1 MHKSEELAHLNPFG
15 GDVCMRLANFA
26 CQGKMI
32 RGALV
37 FLAHS
42 MWSEE
47 QTQAESD
54 VGAAMELM
62 QTALLI
68 HDDIMDR
75 DSTRRGHATIHFQY
89 AERAKEQTL
98 TDALHVGESM
108 GICAGDVAIFLAF
121 ELLSNI
127 NADEGVRREVLRLC
141 AREMAQVGIAQMQ
154 DVYWGGAAAAVDEE
168 KILRLYLHKTG
179 RYTFSLPLM
188 LGGILAGQTQNVIST
203 LEQIGEHMGIAFQI
217 RDDELGLFGDE
228 QRLGKPIGSD
238 VREGKKT
245 LYHAQ
250 LFTRASEEQRSRL
263 RGIFGNDGV
272 TQTDIEYVRAMVV
285 DLGIREQVQRL
296 AQELAE
302 KARSEVLELQCRN
315 RTRRDILLDIM
326 DYAILRTS

>member
-1 MHKSEELAHLNPFG
+1 
-15 GDVCMRLANFA
+15 
-26 CQGKMI
+26 MI
-32 RGALV
+32 RGGLV
-37 FLAHS
+37 SLGYELTGKQGSHS
-42 MWSEE
+42 V
-47 QTQAESD
+47 TQ
-54 VGAAMELM
+54 VGAVMELV
-62 QTALLI
+62 QSALLI

-75 DSTRRGHATIHFQY
+75 DPIRRGVKSLYHQY
-89 AERAKEQTL
+89 EEMAEKKGL
-98 TDALHVGESM
+98 SGSLHIGESM
-108 GICAGDVAIFLAF
+108 GICAGDVAFFTAF
-121 ELLSNI
+121 EVLSGI
-127 NADEGVRREVLRLC
+127 DLPADDYRKVVRLC
-141 AREMAQVGIAQMQ
+141 SREISHVGVAQMQ
-154 DVYWGGAAAAVDEE
+154 DVYWGGAAAGVDEE

-188 LGGILAGQTQNVIST
+188 LGGILAGQTQNVICT

-285 DLGIREQVQRL
+285 DLGIREHVQRL